1 MPKYTEGDLVK
12 KVEELCMSNSF
23 DTKIR
28 IREAMRK
35 NNDKTLICVV
45 ADEEAWQ
52 ERGDADIAFY
62 AFSDNYVYFL
72 EHIIEPYAVGESHLN
87 VVSVPK
93 NPDHDDPIIFGGWS

>member
-23 DTKIR
+23 DTEIR

-45 ADEEAWQ
+45 ADEERMAGTWRRRYCLLRIQ
-52 ERGDADIAFY
+52 R
-62 AFSDNYVYFL
+62 
-72 EHIIEPYAVGESHLN
+72 
-87 VVSVPK
+87 
-93 NPDHDDPIIFGGWS
+93 